1 MDADAGGEVRVIDEV
16 TALLRAAAAT
26 TILPRFGA
34 LAAADI
40 AEKAPGD
47 LVTVADREA
56 ERMIGA
62 GLLGLL
68 PGSTVVGEEAVAGR
82 PALLRHVADAGPVW
96 LVDPVD
102 GTGNFAAGRP
112 PFAVMVALLRGG
124 DPVAGWILDPL
135 ADSMVVAELGAGAY
149 RDGVRMTAPRD
160 RPPLGELRGSATV
173 KYFPRPLRAEALAR
187 GKALG
192 ALLPGHHCAGR
203 EYPDV
208 VDGAQDFAVF
218 WRTKP
223 WDHAPGALL
232 AREAGAVIRHLDGG
246 EYHPAD
252 RRPGLMVARTA
263 DIWADVREAVF
274 DGPGFRAFRTG

>member
-1 MDADAGGEVRVIDEV
+1 MFDEV
-16 TALLRAAAAT
+16 TALLREAAAAV
-26 TILPRFGA
+26 ILPRFGA
-34 LAAADI
+34 LAAGDI

-62 GLLGLL
+62 GLLALL
-68 PGSTVVGEEAVAGR
+68 PDSTVVGEEAVAGD
-82 PALLRHVADAGPVW
+82 ASLLGHVADAGPVW

-102 GTGNFAAGRP
+102 GTGNFAAGRG

-135 ADSMVVAELGAGAY
+135 ADSTLVAELGGGAY
-149 RDGVRMTAPRD
+149 RDGIRLTAPVD
-160 RPPLGELRGSATV
+160 EPPLGELRGAASIR
-173 KYFPRPLRAEALAR
+173 YFPPALRDETVAR
-187 GKALG
+187 SRALG
-192 ALLPGHHCAGR
+192 ALLPGQHCAGR

-208 VDGAQDFAVF
+208 IEGEQDFAVF

-252 RRPGLMVARTA
+252 QRPGLMVARTGR
-263 DIWADVREAVF
+263 IWSDVREALF
-274 DGPGFRAFRTG
+274 DGAGFRSPPTG

>member
-1 MDADAGGEVRVIDEV
+1 MFDEV
-16 TALLRAAAAT
+16 TALLREAAAT
-26 TILPRFGA
+26 EILPRFGA
-34 LAAADI
+34 LADDDI
-40 AEKAPGD
+40 AEKSPGD
-47 LVTVADREA
+47 LVTIADREA

-62 GLLGLL
+62 GLRALL
-68 PGSTVVGEEAVAGR
+68 PGSTVVGEEAVEVDA
-82 PALLRHVADAGPVW
+82 ALLGHITDAGPVW

-135 ADSMVVAELGAGAY
+135 ADSVVVAERGGGTY
-149 RDGVRMTAPRD
+149 RDGIRLTVPEEHR
-160 RPPLGELRGSATV
+160 PLGELRGAASV
-173 KYFPRPLRAEALAR
+173 KYFPPALRDAALDR
-187 GKALG
+187 GRVLG

-208 VDGAQDFAVF
+208 IEGEQDFAVF

-223 WDHAPGALL
+223 WDHAAGALL
-232 AREAGAVIRHLDGG
+232 TREAGAVVRHLDGA

-252 RRPGLMVARTA
+252 QRPGLMVARTA
-263 DIWADVREAVF
+263 RIWSDVHEALF
-274 DGPGFRAFRTG
+274 DGPAFRDFWRASGPADDG